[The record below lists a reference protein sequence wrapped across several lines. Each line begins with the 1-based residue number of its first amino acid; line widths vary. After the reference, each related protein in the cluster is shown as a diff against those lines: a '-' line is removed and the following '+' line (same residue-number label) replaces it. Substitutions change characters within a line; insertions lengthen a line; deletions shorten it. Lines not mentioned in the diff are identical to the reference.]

1 MVPGIL
7 KAPQAPFSRKN
18 RVAGVRRLFIMGA
31 MQVPNT
37 AFLDSRDFT
46 RIARAIGFIDANFRA
61 QPRLAE
67 LAAAAGL
74 SAFHFNRLFHK
85 WAGITPKQ
93 YLAFVTGREASSA
106 LAGESSV
113 LDAAYA
119 VGLSGPSRLHDLIVT
134 LDAVTPGELKGRG
147 RGISIRYG
155 FSDTPFGRALI
166 ATTARGLC
174 HLAFVEPGE
183 EQKELDALQDRWREA
198 EVDRDDSQ
206 ACNLA
211 MRIWSP
217 LDRLTVPL
225 RLAVAGTNFQLKVW
239 QALLDLG
246 ARGPTSY
253 SAVAEAI
260 GHPRSLR
267 AVGGAVGANPVAWLI
282 PCHNVL
288 RKDGALGGY
297 HWGEDRKRAM
307 LAWRSL
313 RAPRHEPEVRVPA
326 VRHAT

>member
-1 MVPGIL
+1 MPIPHTGFV
-7 KAPQAPFSRKN
+7 
-18 RVAGVRRLFIMGA
+18 
-31 MQVPNT
+31 
-37 AFLDSRDFT
+37 DSRDFT
-46 RIARAIGFIDANFRA
+46 RIARAIRFIDANFRA

-67 LAAAAGL
+67 IAAAAGL
-74 SAFHFNRLFHK
+74 SAFHFNRLFHR

-93 YLAFVTGREASSA
+93 YLAFVTGREARGA
-106 LAGESSV
+106 LAGQSSV

-119 VGLSGPSRLHDLIVT
+119 VGLSGPGRLHDLIVT
-134 LDAVTPGELKGRG
+134 LDAVTPGELKARG
-147 RGISIRYG
+147 RGISIHYG

-166 ATTARGLC
+166 AATARGLC
-174 HLAFVEPGE
+174 HLAFVDPGE
-183 EQKELDALQDRWREA
+183 EQRELGALQGRWHEA
-198 EVDRDDSQ
+198 QVDRDDSQ
-206 ACNLA
+206 ARNLA

-217 LDRLTVPL
+217 VDRVTDPL

-253 SAVAEAI
+253 SALAKAI

-267 AVGGAVGANPVAWLI
+267 AVGTAVGANPVGWLI

-307 LAWRSL
+307 LTWRSL
-313 RAPRHEPEVRVPA
+313 SAPRHKPEVPVPA